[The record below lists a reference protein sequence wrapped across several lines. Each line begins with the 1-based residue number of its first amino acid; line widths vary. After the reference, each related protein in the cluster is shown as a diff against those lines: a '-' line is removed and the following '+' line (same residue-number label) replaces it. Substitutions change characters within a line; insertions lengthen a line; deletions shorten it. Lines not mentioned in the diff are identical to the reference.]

1 MNSASLSLRGLVE
14 RFTNVVKVVWPG
26 ASSTFVA
33 NRPSEEISQHDTISP
48 GIGTFID
55 EEPPYEVVP
64 TDKEK
69 LFAALDRFFAAINF
83 QTEAESIRPENVA
96 KTKAAF
102 ETLIQEMDWK
112 LVGLNFKALLK
123 EKSGDKEFR
132 DDGETPNWY
141 HEFRAV
147 ITDLDFLRS
156 DLMMEQDINKWGG
169 IETKLS
175 ADLRHDSG
183 EDFGH
188 GKQHIYAELEKAVHI
203 AYNTDGI
210 TDPAVIEAHEKK
222 ILFARHRA
230 VGISSIVDMMTRK
243 DPVYDPD
250 TGQIKVLPNGKKER
264 AVRFDGDMNAYFNQL
279 FGHPFAG
286 AGKQMDT
293 IEGISTRIIPSKFLQ
308 DIPGMQKGTAIEK
321 LIAGQEH
328 FAGGR
333 KFSKDDNI
341 RYADEKRRHYGR
353 AAVDKMLSQKYPE
366 LRHVFKTLDC
376 MAGVTLVILETVND
390 YFAHDPSLN
399 PRLANPMS
407 IERYLPQVR
416 ANYLHTP
423 PAFRADHIMVERL
436 ETIAKTCLEKANEMK
451 EAGKHLTREGNRA
464 FIGLYR
470 MAEVLENIIY
480 PAMIPLIGDR
490 RGTLLENRGHMDY
503 NTKPDP
509 YLP

>member
-1 MNSASLSLRGLVE
+1 ME
-14 RFTNVVKVVWPG
+14 
-26 ASSTFVA
+26 
-33 NRPSEEISQHDTISP
+33 P
-48 GIGTFID
+48 GIEAFVD
-55 EEPPYEVVP
+55 EEQPHRAAL
-64 TDKEK
+64 TDQKK
-69 LFAALDRFFAAINF
+69 LYGALDRFFAAINF

-96 KTKAAF
+96 KAKAAF

-132 DDGETPNWY
+132 DDGVTPNWY

-156 DLMMEQDINKWGG
+156 GLMTEETLFPVGG

-188 GKQHIYAELEKAVHI
+188 GKHHIYAENEKGVLEAF
-203 AYNTDGI
+203 NTDGI
-210 TDPAVIEAHEKK
+210 TDPATLAEYTDKVK
-222 ILFARHRA
+222 LYRQRA
-230 VGISSIVDMMTRK
+230 VKIANIVDMMTRK
-243 DPVYDPD
+243 DPIYDPD

-264 AVRFDGDMNAYFNQL
+264 VARFFGDMNAYFNQL

-333 KFSKDDNI
+333 KFSNDDNI

-353 AAVDKMLSQKYPE
+353 AAIEHMLSHKYPE
-366 LRHVFKTLDC
+366 LRDVFKTLDC
-376 MAGVTLVILETVND
+376 MAGVTLVMLETIND

-399 PRLANPMS
+399 PRLGHPMS
-407 IERYLPQVR
+407 IERYIAHVKT
-416 ANYLHTP
+416 NYLYTP

-436 ETIAKTCLEKANEMK
+436 ETIAKACLEKANEMK